1 MKIPKIIIFAY
12 EIQQNVEKG
21 KDVRK
26 KLQGLLME
34 ILVKKGGQKG
44 PLLTPAPFLI
54 PYFIACN
61 DVDEKNRKKIHEKCM
76 NCFHLGFG

>member
-26 KLQGLLME
+26 KITGFIDGDFSPKGWVKRPFTYPSPFFNTLFHCLQRRRR
-34 ILVKKGGQKG
+34 
-44 PLLTPAPFLI
+44 
-54 PYFIACN
+54 
-61 DVDEKNRKKIHEKCM
+61 EK
-76 NCFHLGFG
+76 

>member
-26 KLQGLLME
+26 KITGF
-34 ILVKKGGQKG
+34 IDGDFSPKGWVKR
-44 PLLTPAPFLI
+44 PFTYPSPFLI

-61 DVDEKNRKKIHEKCM
+61 DVDEKNWKKIHEKCM

>member
-26 KLQGLLME
+26 KITGF
-34 ILVKKGGQKG
+34 IDGDFSQKG
-44 PLLTPAPFLI
+44 
-54 PYFIACN
+54 
-61 DVDEKNRKKIHEKCM
+61 
-76 NCFHLGFG
+76 